1 MTSYKL
7 ILSYNGYKYY
17 GWQIQNNSNFATIQG
32 ELDKALEIIFKCRD
46 FKTMGSSRTDAG
58 VHALHQVVKVEAPF
72 SIEAHS
78 LLKAINTHLPSD
90 VRVRDCYL
98 SDENWHPIADTKNK
112 EYKYLF
118 TNQEILSPF
127 QEVTMPNVKGELNI
141 DLMQKACA
149 LFLGEHDFF
158 NYYCEGTDVKSTVR
172 TIYECEINIKNNVN
186 HIYLP
191 ASYYELRIN
200 GSGFLKQ
207 MVRLIVGAIWNIGL
221 GKISLQDIEKSFLI
235 PSETRLGI
243 VAPAHGLYLTQI
255 NY

>member
-1 MTSYKL
+1 MISYKL

-17 GWQIQNNSNFATIQG
+17 GWQIQNNSPFATIQS
-32 ELDKALEIIFKCRD
+32 ELDKALEIIFKCSD

-58 VHALHQVVKVEAPF
+58 VHALYQVVKVEAPF
-72 SIEAHS
+72 SIESHG

-90 VRVRDCYL
+90 IRVRDCQQA
-98 SDENWHPIADTKNK
+98 DENWHPIIDTKNK

-118 TNQEILSPF
+118 TNQDILSPF
-127 QEVTMPNVKGELNI
+127 QELTMPNVKGEL
-141 DLMQKACA
+141 DLEMMQKACT
-149 LFLGEHDFF
+149 LFLGEHNFF

-172 TIYECEINIKNNVN
+172 TIYECEINIKKNVS

-191 ASYYELRIN
+191 DSYYEFRVN

-221 GKISLQDIEKSFLI
+221 DKITLEDIKKSLET
-235 PSETRLGI
+235 PSATRLGV